1 MLPTIKLGSL
11 EVTRLIIGGNPFS
24 GNSHVNESLSE
35 AMRDYFTTARIKE
48 TLFRCE
54 EFGINTMQLRGDAH
68 IMRMIREYR
77 AEGGTMKWIGQ
88 TGTEFLSFENNVRQM
103 VKAGA
108 DAIYHHGSSTDKLF
122 LAGDLA
128 SLRDRLKILRD
139 TGLPVG
145 LCTHIPEVIRY
156 SEEHGWDVDF
166 YMGCVYN
173 ISRKEKGY
181 DEFRAACG
189 SGNDQPD
196 TAIYDVAGTGSG
208 IHDVAGP
215 DGALSGEPFYDSDIP
230 VMYDRIRKTSKPC
243 LAFKILGATRR
254 CASQETVRAA
264 FHEAFREIKPT
275 DGVIVGMFPKDLDQ
289 VRLNTGY
296 VREVLGVE

>member
-54 EFGINTMQLRGDAH
+54 EYGINTMQLRGDAH

-88 TGTEFLSFENNVRQM
+88 TATEFFSFENNVRQM

-128 SLRDRLKILRD
+128 TLRDHLKILRD

-156 SEEHGWDVDF
+156 SEENGWDVDF

-181 DEFRAACG
+181 DEFISSLAGHSAGALHDAAG
-189 SGNDQPD
+189 AD
-196 TAIYDVAGTGSG
+196 SG

-215 DGALSGEPFYDSDIP
+215 DGSLSGEPFYDSDIP
-230 VMYDRIRKTSKPC
+230 IMYDRIRKTNKPC

-296 VREVLGVE
+296 VREALGVE